1 MSRLPTYDPTLP
13 TGGTNVLNED
23 QQEIFAQVNRFARRE
38 LHPLQERMDNEEW
51 WPEHVFPE
59 FGRHGYLGVTAP
71 TAFGG
76 VALDT
81 ITPLL
86 ISQALG
92 RWNPAI
98 ALSYLAHENL
108 CLNNIVAN
116 ADDDIQARYV
126 PGLCSGELVGALA
139 LTEPGAGSDAL
150 GGMRTSAVR
159 DGDDYVL
166 NGTKLYITNGPIAD
180 VVLVYA
186 KTDPALGAKGIS
198 AFVVESSTPGFA
210 VAQKL
215 IKMGLRGSQTA
226 ELVFED
232 CRVPSANLVGTEND
246 GVAVVMNGLDIERI
260 GLSFMILGMAERALQ
275 LTIEYARAREQFG
288 QPIGSFQL
296 VQGMVADMY
305 TQVEALRS
313 MALDVAIEADTVPH
327 GAAPQRMSLRAASL
341 CLLAGTTYMQVADKA
356 VQVHGGS
363 GFMWETEVNRL
374 YRAGKLLEIGAG
386 TNEVRRVIIAR
397 QLLGR

>member
-1 MSRLPTYDPTLP
+1 MTSTHDFLP
-13 TGGTNVLNED
+13 TGTRRGFSDEQV
-23 QQEIFAQVNRFARRE
+23 EIFAQVDRFASRE
-38 LHPLQERMDNEEW
+38 LHPLQTRMDNEEW
-51 WPEHVFPE
+51 WPEHVFPQ
-59 FGRHGYLGVTAP
+59 FGRHCYLGVTAP
-71 TAFGG
+71 LELGG
-76 VALDT
+76 LGLDPT
-81 ITPLL
+81 VPLL

-116 ADDDIQARYV
+116 ASRELQEMYV
-126 PGLCSGELVGALA
+126 PALCDGSAVGALA

-150 GGMRTSAVR
+150 SGMRTTAVR

-186 KTDPALGAKGIS
+186 KTSPSLGAKGIS
-198 AFVVESSTPGFA
+198 AFVVESRWPGFT

-215 IKMGLRGSQTA
+215 TKMGLRGSPTA
-226 ELVFED
+226 EIVLED
-232 CRVPSANLVGTEND
+232 CRVPAANLVGELD
-246 GVAVVMNGLDIERI
+246 RGVAVVMNGLDVERI
-260 GLSFMILGMAERALQ
+260 GLSFMILGMAERALE
-275 LTIEYARAREQFG
+275 LSVEFARAREQFG

-296 VQGMVADMY
+296 VQGMIAEMY

-313 MALDVAIEADTVPH
+313 LAMDVALESAEIAH
-327 GAAPQRMSLRAASL
+327 GAAPARLALRAASL
-341 CLLAGTTYMQVADKA
+341 ALLAGTSYMQIADKA
-356 VQVHGGS
+356 VQIHGGY

-386 TNEVRRVIIAR
+386 TNEVRKVIIAR
-397 QLLGR
+397 HLLGR